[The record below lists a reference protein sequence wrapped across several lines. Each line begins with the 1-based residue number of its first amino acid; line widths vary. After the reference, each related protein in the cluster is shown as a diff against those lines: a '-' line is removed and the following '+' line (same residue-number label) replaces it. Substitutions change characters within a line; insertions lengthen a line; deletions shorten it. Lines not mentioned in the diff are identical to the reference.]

1 MWQYLGIFSYMSL
14 TKIVCGSESLSLCIS
29 ANLLKLFSLVHA
41 RQTFGCELLN
51 LAKVRSLS
59 QPKLAA
65 KIQIWLGTWFLWFLR
80 FQSPGRHLLC
90 ICWKFLT
97 KLILSL
103 NKWKQEL
110 FVIEKLYIRRASET
124 QGPILEA
131 TGGPDGDLN
140 VGGWGSGPKHS
151 KNI

>member
-1 MWQYLGIFSYMSL
+1 MSL
-14 TKIVCGSESLSLCIS
+14 IKIVCGSESLSLCIS

-80 FQSPGRHLLC
+80 FQSPGLQLDG
-90 ICWKFLT
+90 IGKE
-97 KLILSL
+97 SL
-103 NKWKQEL
+103 NPSLEPYKYKDIVE
-110 FVIEKLYIRRASET
+110 I
-124 QGPILEA
+124 PILRK
-131 TGGPDGDLN
+131 
-140 VGGWGSGPKHS
+140 SS
-151 KNI
+151 Y

>member
-1 MWQYLGIFSYMSL
+1 MSL

-65 KIQIWLGTWFLWFLR
+65 KIQIWLGTWFPRFL
-80 FQSPGRHLLC
+80 
-90 ICWKFLT
+90 
-97 KLILSL
+97 
-103 NKWKQEL
+103 
-110 FVIEKLYIRRASET
+110 VISYPECMKYGIGQISYV
-124 QGPILEA
+124 IFFNF
-131 TGGPDGDLN
+131 D
-140 VGGWGSGPKHS
+140 
-151 KNI
+151 